1 MVSIIQIYAFLWEMP
16 IFAEQAT
23 IGMIIMAKK
32 SVKRSELLER
42 VKAMEEAFDR
52 TTAVTGALE
61 EALDAYEE
69 NKETVDRLRSYMD
82 SGLWQKDFEAD
93 EAGLLPDGLKR
104 GVLSEDGLYD
114 LLEDCDALLCRII
127 AIGNQESI

>member
-1 MVSIIQIYAFLWEMP
+1 MP

-93 EAGLLPDGLKR
+93 EAGLLPAGLKR

-114 LLEDCDALLCRII
+114 LLADCDALLRRLIS
-127 AIGNQESI
+127 IGNQESI

>member
-1 MVSIIQIYAFLWEMP
+1 MP

-32 SVKRSELLER
+32 SVKRSKLLER
-42 VKAMEEAFDR
+42 VKAMEEDFDR
-52 TTAVTGALE
+52 TTAVTGVLK

-93 EAGLLPDGLKR
+93 EAGLLPAGLKR

-114 LLEDCDALLCRII
+114 LLEDCDALLRRLIS
-127 AIGNQESI
+127 IGNQESI